1 MSHYF
6 YSAISTFLKVTLVL
20 SLCAFAHAADY
31 ISVPTL
37 QGRVT
42 DLANVLSIQDRERL
56 SKMLAAYEQETQH
69 QLAVLIV
76 PTLSGEAIESFSLR
90 VANTWKLGHK
100 GVNNGI
106 LVTLA
111 ISDRKTRIELGL
123 GMEPYIS
130 NATAASI
137 ISRSMIPAFRRGDYA
152 EGLDAGLIELMKEG
166 RKFVV
171 PVSKTNTSQK
181 HDD

>member
-1 MSHYF
+1 MSHYVN
-6 YSAISTFLKVTLVL
+6 SAISAFLKVTLAL
-20 SLCAFAHAADY
+20 SFCAFAHAADY
-31 ISVPTL
+31 TSVPTL

-42 DLANVLSIQDRERL
+42 DLANVLSVQDRERL

-76 PTLSGEAIESFSLR
+76 SALSGETIESFSLR

-111 ISDRKTRIELGL
+111 IMDRKTRIELGL

-130 NATAASI
+130 NANASSI
-137 ISRSMIPAFRRGDYA
+137 ISRTMIPAFRRGDYA
-152 EGLDAGLIELMKEG
+152 GGIDAGLIELMKEG

-171 PVSKTNTSQK
+171 PASKTTSSQK
-181 HDD
+181 HND